1 MYQAIDAILNRVGPE
16 VMRWLER
23 GPKPTRRIAVSPS
36 DKPQTRA
43 NLRAL
48 QEIASSSSRPPAGR
62 ALQYGEGTSAVQIS
76 DDSNLE

>member
-16 VMRWLER
+16 VMRWLEE

-36 DKPQTRA
+36 DRPRTRA

-48 QEIASSSSRPPAGR
+48 QEITSSSSRPPAGR
-62 ALQYGEGTSAVQIS
+62 ALQYGEGTSVVQIS
-76 DDSNLE
+76 DDSDLE

>member
-1 MYQAIDAILNRVGPE
+1 
-16 VMRWLER
+16 MRWLEG

-36 DKPQTRA
+36 DMPRTQA

-62 ALQYGEGTSAVQIS
+62 ALQYGEGINAVHIS
-76 DDSNLE
+76 DDSDSE

>member
-16 VMRWLER
+16 VMRWLEG
-23 GPKPTRRIAVSPS
+23 GPKSTRRIAVSPS
-36 DKPQTRA
+36 DRPRTQA

-62 ALQYGEGTSAVQIS
+62 ALHYGEGTSAVHIS
-76 DDSNLE
+76 DDSDSE